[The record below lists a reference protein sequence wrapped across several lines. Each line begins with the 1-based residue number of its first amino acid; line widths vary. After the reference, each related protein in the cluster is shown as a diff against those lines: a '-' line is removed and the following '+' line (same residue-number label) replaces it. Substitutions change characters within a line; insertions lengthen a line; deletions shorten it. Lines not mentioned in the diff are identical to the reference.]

1 MANVGIMGA
10 GSWGT
15 ALALLLHKNGHNV
28 TVWSIND
35 DEVKMLSIKR
45 EHESK
50 LPGVKIPDDM
60 EFTSEMESAIKGKD
74 FIVLAVPSPFTRS
87 TARNMKPYV
96 AEGQI
101 IVDVAKGIEE
111 STLMTLSQQIEE
123 EIPQANVAVL
133 SGPSHAEEVGRGLP
147 TIVVIGAKTKETA
160 EYLQDMFMNEV
171 FRVYTSPD
179 MLGMEL
185 GGSLKNVIALA
196 AGIADGL
203 GYGDNTKAALI
214 TRGIAEI
221 ARLGVKMGG
230 AIESFT
236 GLTGIGDLI
245 VTCASVHSR
254 NRKAGYLIGQ
264 GMSMQEA
271 MDEVKMVVEG
281 VYSTKAA
288 VKLGKEYGVSLPII
302 DKVNEVLFEGK
313 DPREAVNELMLRDS
327 KAEHTAPVSYTH
339 LTLPTILRV

>member
-1 MANVGIMGA
+1 MANVGVLGA

-15 ALALLLHKNGHNV
+15 ALSVLLSDNGHQV
-28 TVWSIND
+28 TVWSIDEN
-35 DEVKMLSIKR
+35 EVKMLNEKR
-45 EHESK
+45 EHELK
-50 LPGVKIPDDM
+50 LPGVKLPDDM
-60 EFTSEMESAIKGKD
+60 VITGDLGSTIRGRD
-74 FIVLAVPSPFTRS
+74 FLVLAVPSPFTRS
-87 TARNMKPYV
+87 TAKKMSPFV

-111 STLMTLSQQIEE
+111 STLMTLSRQIEQ
-123 EIPQANVAVL
+123 EIPQADVAVL
-133 SGPSHAEEVGRGLP
+133 SGPSHAEEVGRRLP
-147 TIVVIGAKTKETA
+147 TTCVIGAKTRKTA
-160 EYLQDMFMNEV
+160 EYLQSMFISNV

-179 MLGMEL
+179 ILGIEL

-230 AIESFT
+230 KIETFT

-281 VYSTKAA
+281 VYSAKAA
-288 VKLGKEYGVSLPII
+288 AQLAKKYEVSMPIV
-302 DKVNEVLFEGK
+302 DEVNAVLFEGK
-313 DPREAVNELMLRDS
+313 SPAEAVNDLMMRES
-327 KAEHTAPVSYTH
+327 RSENHS
-339 LTLPTILRV
+339 LTWEE

>member
-15 ALALLLHKNGHNV
+15 ALALLLHKNGHQV
-28 TVWSIND
+28 TVWSINE
-35 DEVKMLSIKR
+35 DEVKMLSTKR

-50 LPGVKIPDDM
+50 LPGVKIPEDM
-60 EFTSEMESAIKGKD
+60 VFTSDLEAAVKGRD
-74 FIVLAVPSPFTRS
+74 FLVLAVPSPYTRS
-87 TARNMKPYV
+87 TSRNMSPYIL
-96 AEGQI
+96 EGQI

-111 STLMTLSQQIEE
+111 NTLMTLSQQIEQ
-123 EIPQANVAVL
+123 EIPQADVAVL

-147 TIVVIGAKTKETA
+147 TSVVIGAKTRKTA
-160 EYLQDMFMNEV
+160 EYLQGMFMNEV

-179 MLGMEL
+179 ILGMEL

-221 ARLGVKMGG
+221 ARLGVKAGG
-230 AIESFT
+230 KIESFT

-288 VKLGKEYGVSLPII
+288 VKMGEKYAVSLPII
-302 DKVNEVLFEGK
+302 NQVNQVLFEGK
-313 DPREAVNELMLRDS
+313 NPGEAVKDLMLRDS
-327 KAEHTAPVSYTH
+327 KPEISS
-339 LTLPTILRV
+339 LTWKE

>member
-1 MANVGIMGA
+1 MANVGVLGA

-15 ALALLLHKNGHNV
+15 ALSVLLSDNGHEV
-28 TVWSIND
+28 TVWSI
-35 DEVKMLSIKR
+35 DENEVNMLNEKR
-45 EHESK
+45 EHELK
-50 LPGVKIPDDM
+50 LPGVKLPDDM
-60 EFTSEMESAIKGKD
+60 VITGNMRSAIQGKD
-74 FIVLAVPSPFTRS
+74 FLVLAVPSPFTRS
-87 TARNMKPYV
+87 TARKMSPMV

-111 STLMTLSQQIEE
+111 STLMTLSRQIEQ
-123 EIPQANVAVL
+123 EIPQADVAVL
-133 SGPSHAEEVGRGLP
+133 SGPSHAEEVGRRLP
-147 TIVVIGAKTKETA
+147 TTCVIGAKTRKTA
-160 EYLQDMFMNEV
+160 EYLQSMFISNV

-179 MLGMEL
+179 ILGVEL

-230 AIESFT
+230 KIESFT

-281 VYSTKAA
+281 VYSAKAA
-288 VKLGKEYGVSLPII
+288 AKLAKEYDVSMPIVEE
-302 DKVNEVLFEGK
+302 VNAVLFEGK
-313 DPREAVNELMLRDS
+313 SPAEAVNDLMMRES
-327 KAEHTAPVSYTH
+327 RSENRS
-339 LTLPTILRV
+339 LTWEE

>member
-15 ALALLLHKNGHNV
+15 ALALLLHKNGHQV
-28 TVWSIND
+28 TVWSISEE
-35 DEVKMLSIKR
+35 EVKMLSEKR
-45 EHESK
+45 EHVSK
-50 LPGVKIPDDM
+50 LPGVKIPEDM
-60 EFTSEMESAIKGKD
+60 VFTTDVESALKGKD
-74 FIVLAVPSPFTRS
+74 FIVLAVPSPFTRN
-87 TARNMKPYV
+87 TARSMSPYI
-96 AEGQI
+96 ADGQI

-111 STLMTLSQQIEE
+111 STLMTLSQQIEQ
-123 EIPQANVAVL
+123 EIPQADVAVL

-147 TIVVIGAKTKETA
+147 TSVVVGAKKEETA
-160 EYLQDMFMNEV
+160 KYLQEMFMNEV
-171 FRVYTSPD
+171 LRVYTSPD

-196 AGIADGL
+196 AGIADGM

-230 AIESFT
+230 AVESFT

-264 GMSMQEA
+264 GRSMQEA

-281 VYSTKAA
+281 VYSAKAA
-288 VKLGKEYGVSLPII
+288 VKLGKKYGVSLPII
-302 DKVNEVLFEGK
+302 DKVSEVLFEGK
-313 DPREAVNELMLRDS
+313 DPGEAVNELMLRDGRT
-327 KAEHTAPVSYTH
+327 EHNALH
-339 LTLPTILRV
+339 WEKR

>member
-1 MANVGIMGA
+1 MANIGVLGA

-15 ALALLLHKNGHNV
+15 ALALLLKQNGHQV
-28 TVWSIND
+28 TIWSID
-35 DEVKMLSIKR
+35 KAEVEMLSVKR

-50 LPGVKIPDDM
+50 LPGVKIPEEIQITNDL
-60 EFTSEMESAIKGKD
+60 EPAITGKD
-74 FIVLAVPSPFTRS
+74 FLVLAVPSPFTRS
-87 TARNMKPYV
+87 TAKSMAPYV

-111 STLMTLSQQIEE
+111 NSLMTLSMQIEQ
-123 EIPQANVAVL
+123 EIPQADVAVL

-147 TIVVIGAKTKETA
+147 TIVVIGARTQQTA
-160 EYLQDMFMNEV
+160 EYLQEAFRSPV
-171 FRVYTSPD
+171 FRVYVSPD
-179 MLGMEL
+179 ILGIEL

-196 AGIADGL
+196 AGMADGM

-230 AIESFT
+230 NPNTFA

-254 NRKAGYLIGQ
+254 NRKAGYLMGQ
-264 GMSMQEA
+264 GKTMQEA

-281 VYSTKAA
+281 VYSAKAA
-288 VKLGKEYGVSLPII
+288 AKLAKKYGVSMPIV
-302 DKVNEVLFEGK
+302 DQVNAILFEGK
-313 DPREAVNELMLRDS
+313 NAAEAVDELMLRDS
-327 KAEHTAPVSYTH
+327 KSEHA
-339 LTLPTILRV
+339 LPWA

>member
-1 MANVGIMGA
+1 MANVGVIGA

-15 ALALLLHKNGHNV
+15 ALALLLHKNGHTV
-28 TVWSIND
+28 TVWSIIEE
-35 DEVKMLSIKR
+35 EVKMLSEER
-45 EHESK
+45 EHKSK
-50 LPGVKIPDDM
+50 LPGVKIPEDM
-60 EFTSEMESAIKGKD
+60 LFTTDLEKAIKGKD
-74 FIVLAVPSPFTRS
+74 FLVLAVPSSFTRS
-87 TARNMKPYV
+87 TARSMAALV

-111 STLMTLSQQIEE
+111 DTLMTLSQQIKE

-147 TIVVIGAKTKETA
+147 TTVVIGANTEETA
-160 EYLQDMFMNEV
+160 KYLQNAFKNEV

-196 AGIADGL
+196 AGIADGM

-214 TRGIAEI
+214 TRGIAEMS
-221 ARLGVKMGG
+221 RLGVAMGG
-230 AIESFT
+230 TVESFM

-264 GMSMQEA
+264 GMSMEEA
-271 MDEVKMVVEG
+271 MAEVKMVVEG

-288 VKLGKEYGVSLPII
+288 VKLGKKYDVPLPII
-302 DKVNEVLFEGK
+302 NKVNEVLFEGK
-313 DPREAVNELMLRDS
+313 NPKEAVNELMLRDG
-327 KAEHTAPVSYTH
+327 KTEHRD
-339 LTLPTILRV
+339 LCWDN

>member
-15 ALALLLHKNGHNV
+15 ALALLLHSNGHQV
-28 TVWSIND
+28 TVWSISEE
-35 DEVKMLSIKR
+35 EVKMLSEER
-45 EHESK
+45 EHKSK

-60 EFTSEMESAIKGKD
+60 IFTCDMGKAVKDKD
-74 FIVLAVPSPFTRS
+74 FLVLAVPSPFMRN
-87 TARNMKPYV
+87 TARSMKEYV

-111 STLMTLSQQIEE
+111 STLMTLSQQIEQ
-123 EIPQANVAVL
+123 EIPQADVAVL

-147 TIVVIGAKTKETA
+147 TAVVIGAKTEKTA
-160 EYLQDMFMNEV
+160 EYLQKMFMNKV
-171 FRVYTSPD
+171 FRVYVSPD
-179 MLGMEL
+179 RLGMEL

-196 AGIADGL
+196 AGIADGM

-221 ARLGVKMGG
+221 AKLGVKMGG
-230 AIESFT
+230 AVESFT

-254 NRKAGYLIGQ
+254 NRKAGYLMGK
-264 GMSMQEA
+264 GKSMQEA
-271 MDEVKMVVEG
+271 MDEVQMVVEG

-288 VKLGKEYGVSLPII
+288 VKLGKKYDVALPIVN
-302 DKVNEVLFEGK
+302 KVNEVLFEGK
-313 DPREAVNELMLRDS
+313 DPREAVDELMLRDS
-327 KAEHTAPVSYTH
+327 KAEHQA
-339 LTLPTILRV
+339 LPWKEK

>member
-15 ALALLLHKNGHNV
+15 ALALLLNKNGHQV
-28 TVWSIND
+28 TVWSVSEE
-35 DEVKMLSIKR
+35 EVKMISEKR
-45 EHESK
+45 EHVSK

-60 EFTSEMESAIKGKD
+60 VFTNDMESAVKGKD
-74 FIVLAVPSPFTRS
+74 FLVLAVPSPFTRS
-87 TARNMKPYV
+87 TAHNMSPYV
-96 AEGQI
+96 TEGQI

-123 EIPQANVAVL
+123 EIPQAEVAVL

-147 TIVVIGAKTKETA
+147 TIVVIGARKKEIA
-160 EYLQDMFMNEV
+160 KYLQEMFMNEV
-171 FRVYTSPD
+171 FRVYISPD

-254 NRKAGYLIGQ
+254 NRKAGYLMGQ
-264 GMSMQEA
+264 GKSMQEA
-271 MDEVKMVVEG
+271 MDEVQMVVEG
-281 VYSTKAA
+281 VYSAKAA
-288 VKLGKEYGVSLPII
+288 VKLGQKYGVSLPII
-302 DKVNEVLFEGK
+302 DKVSEVLFEGK
-313 DPREAVNELMLRDS
+313 DPREAVNELMLRDGR
-327 KAEHTAPVSYTH
+327 AEHQALH
-339 LTLPTILRV
+339 WEK